1 MLNPGKDECLIQ
13 AIIRKYWGMIVDNI
27 FLGFQKSGTKSRGV
41 LHFVPLRRFY
51 AVLFVPLFCRLREKW
66 GTWMHNVDNMRQK
79 DIKMSTYNITI
90 LYCQLY
96 LQKYREQS
104 YLEKSVFNGYS
115 SFDTDIFCISAD
127 HLLLLAT
134 YSYISSM
141 LWYSFLIKQCAVWH
155 YWFM

>member
-1 MLNPGKDECLIQ
+1 
-13 AIIRKYWGMIVDNI
+13 
-27 FLGFQKSGTKSRGV
+27 
-41 LHFVPLRRFY
+41 
-51 AVLFVPLFCRLREKW
+51 
-66 GTWMHNVDNMRQK
+66 MHNVDNMRQK

-141 LWYSFLIKQCAVWH
+141 L
-155 YWFM
+155 